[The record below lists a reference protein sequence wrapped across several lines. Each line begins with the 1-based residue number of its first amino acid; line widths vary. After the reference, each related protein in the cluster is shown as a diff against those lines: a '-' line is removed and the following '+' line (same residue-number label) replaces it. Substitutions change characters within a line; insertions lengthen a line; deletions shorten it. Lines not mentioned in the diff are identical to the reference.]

1 MNIQELYDK
10 IDKQYNLY
18 ISEEG
23 ADKETC
29 DKLMDTISNLVKNR
43 DLFEAPNFVDYYF
56 KISNILLHRE
66 TGVLIKNG
74 IKKKYTRE
82 GNKVTIQI
90 IFGGK

>member
-1 MNIQELYDK
+1 MSIQELYDE
-10 IDKQYNLY
+10 IDNQYDLY

-29 DKLMDTISNLVKNR
+29 DKLMDTVSNLVKNR
-43 DLFEAPNFVDYYF
+43 DLFEAPDFMDYYF

-66 TGVLIKNG
+66 TGVLIQNG
-74 IKKKYTRE
+74 IKRKYNRD

-90 IFGGK
+90 I

>member
-1 MNIQELYDK
+1 MSIQELYDE
-10 IDKQYNLY
+10 IDKQYDLY

-23 ADKETC
+23 ADKEVC
-29 DKLMDTISNLVKNR
+29 DRLLDTVSNLVKNKE
-43 DLFEAPNFVDYYF
+43 LFEAPDFMDYYF

-74 IKKKYTRE
+74 AKRKYNRD

-90 IFGGK
+90 I

>member
-1 MNIQELYDK
+1 MSIQELYDE
-10 IDKQYNLY
+10 IDNQYDLY

-29 DKLMDTISNLVKNR
+29 DKLMDTVSNLVKNR
-43 DLFEAPNFVDYYF
+43 DLFEAPDFMDYYF

-66 TGVLIKNG
+66 AGVLIQNG
-74 IKKKYTRE
+74 IKKKYTRD

-90 IFGGK
+90 I